1 MATASMARPQ
11 PAGWAPW
18 LLAALFLIIAG
29 LVFAGLYYAFPQ
41 SNHWFGL
48 LGIGIVALF
57 FSLGSYLAEAASRE
71 PTIQRS
77 LAWGFF
83 GMGFAVLLF
92 TVGLG
97 TMYGISTLVGTLI
110 GLIVVVVALF
120 VSVGLMMWRIRSVA
134 RTAARQ
140 KPREAWRNE
149 PTPSALSYATAGGP
163 SVPEVTPPP
172 ATANPPPRSP

>member
-1 MATASMARPQ
+1 
-11 PAGWAPW
+11 
-18 LLAALFLIIAG
+18 
-29 LVFAGLYYAFPQ
+29 
-41 SNHWFGL
+41 
-48 LGIGIVALF
+48 
-57 FSLGSYLAEAASRE
+57 
-71 PTIQRS
+71 
-77 LAWGFF
+77 
-83 GMGFAVLLF
+83 MGFAVLLF

>member
-1 MATASMARPQ
+1 MATAPMARPQ
-11 PAGWAPW
+11 PAGWGAW
-18 LLAALFLIIAG
+18 VLAVLFLVIAA
-29 LVFAGLYYAFPQ
+29 LVFAGLYLAFPQ
-41 SNHWFGL
+41 TNHWYGL

-57 FSLGSYLAEAASRE
+57 FALGSYLAEAASRE

-97 TMYGISTLVGTLI
+97 TMYGVTTLVGTLI
-110 GLIVVVVALF
+110 GLIIVVVALF

-134 RTAARQ
+134 RTRA
-140 KPREAWRNE
+140 REAPRDAWRRE
-149 PTPSALSYATAGGP
+149 PSPSALTYATATSP

-172 ATANPPPRSP
+172 AAGNPPPRSP